1 MRTAKQSVY
10 AIIVDDVKKKIKL
23 GLLKEGE
30 KLPSCRELALKTG
43 VNPNT
48 VQRAYTELEES
59 GYIYTLPKKGVYVS
73 ATDKTAYRN
82 ETAKEKLCE
91 LKNAG
96 ITRKELE
103 MLIEEIYGGNY
114 DKS

>member
-48 VQRAYTELEES
+48 VQRAYT
-59 GYIYTLPKKGVYVS
+59 
-73 ATDKTAYRN
+73 
-82 ETAKEKLCE
+82 
-91 LKNAG
+91 
-96 ITRKELE
+96 
-103 MLIEEIYGGNY
+103 
-114 DKS
+114 